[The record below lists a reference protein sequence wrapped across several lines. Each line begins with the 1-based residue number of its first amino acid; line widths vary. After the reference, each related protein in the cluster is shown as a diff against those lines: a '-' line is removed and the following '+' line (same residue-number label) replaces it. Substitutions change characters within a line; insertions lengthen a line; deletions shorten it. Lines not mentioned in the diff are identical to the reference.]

1 MHKKL
6 KLYAH
11 PEESNAIAE
20 YGTPRRG
27 GDDRRRNAMAS
38 KNERRAGDLMS
49 PESVAMSAM
58 LGFLV
63 ASAIVGTIAGLLGTV
78 MGAV

>member
-1 MHKKL
+1 
-6 KLYAH
+6 
-11 PEESNAIAE
+11 
-20 YGTPRRG
+20 
-27 GDDRRRNAMAS
+27 MAS